1 MDLEAYS
8 STELDQ
14 WFEESVVGLKLEL
27 EIWNPLVIRGS
38 RSGDNSQQEY
48 RVKIGLK
55 TEKTLQGMN
64 TLTCGKPN
72 A

>member
-1 MDLEAYS
+1 MGITA
-8 STELDQ
+8 
-14 WFEESVVGLKLEL
+14 
-27 EIWNPLVIRGS
+27 
-38 RSGDNSQQEY
+38 QQEY

-72 A
+72 D